1 MKSTWDML
9 PNISEVGRAEKME
22 PQRARSSMGVS
33 VYWGHYPTWRFLNGC
48 VHRSRGRGM
57 RCRWQRRVWK
67 VRFRKGGILKEK
79 LPPALE
85 VSKMYTE
92 DGM

>member
-1 MKSTWDML
+1 
-9 PNISEVGRAEKME
+9 
-22 PQRARSSMGVS
+22 
-33 VYWGHYPTWRFLNGC
+33 
-48 VHRSRGRGM
+48 M